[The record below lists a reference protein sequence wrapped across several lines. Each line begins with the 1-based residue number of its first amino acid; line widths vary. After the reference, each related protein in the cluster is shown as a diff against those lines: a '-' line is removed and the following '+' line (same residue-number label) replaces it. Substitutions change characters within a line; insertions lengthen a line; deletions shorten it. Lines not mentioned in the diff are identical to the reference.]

1 MPGIRETLPQ
11 NLQRTTALV
20 PSTSSGAPQVGQFK
34 EVG

>member
-1 MPGIRETLPQ
+1 LPQ

-20 PSTSSGAPQVGQFK
+20 PSASSGAPQAGQFK